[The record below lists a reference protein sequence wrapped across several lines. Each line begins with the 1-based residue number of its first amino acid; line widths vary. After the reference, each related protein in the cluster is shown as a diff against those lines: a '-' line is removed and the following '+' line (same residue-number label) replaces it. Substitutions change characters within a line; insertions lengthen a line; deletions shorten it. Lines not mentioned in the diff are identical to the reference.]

1 MSAWRPFLQR
11 LTLLLKDK
19 LDLNLPCKETLRKQT
34 DLAPPANIP
43 TSGMRLGWV
52 GQCLDDPVW
61 TCQWLRED
69 RTVSGGV
76 REPEAIALA
85 PVGDRADSRVLSG
98 PLEGSQKLARRSGA
112 HPLVV
117 SRPGSRQES
126 I

>member
-1 MSAWRPFLQR
+1 METLSAAPDTSTQGQAGSE
-11 LTLLLKDK
+11 LTLQGDFKK
-19 LDLNLPCKETLRKQT
+19 TNRPS
-34 DLAPPANIP
+34 P
-43 TSGMRLGWV
+43 TSQHSYFRNEAGL

-76 REPEAIALA
+76 REPEAVALA